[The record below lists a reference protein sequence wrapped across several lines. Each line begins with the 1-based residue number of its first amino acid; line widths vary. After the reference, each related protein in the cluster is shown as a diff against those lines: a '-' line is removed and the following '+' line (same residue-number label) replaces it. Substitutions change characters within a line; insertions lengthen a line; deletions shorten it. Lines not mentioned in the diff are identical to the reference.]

1 VTMVERNVE
10 ELSHK
15 IEANSKLYENSVE
28 EGLKKIDRTEM
39 DDLKNGMEKERC
51 KINYFQDKISNIA
64 KSVEGVKIETNNMS
78 KHKLVVVP
86 LNESIFQEINSV
98 QT

>member
-1 VTMVERNVE
+1 MVEKNVE
-10 ELSHK
+10 ELSQK
-15 IEANSKLYENSVE
+15 IEANSKLYERSIE
-28 EGLKKIDRTEM
+28 ECHKKIDRTEL

-78 KHKLVVVP
+78 RHNQLLFP
-86 LNESIFQEINSV
+86 
-98 QT
+98 

>member
-1 VTMVERNVE
+1 MTMVGRNVE
-10 ELSHK
+10 ELSQK

-28 EGLKKIDRTEM
+28 ESLKKIDRTEM

-64 KSVEGVKIETNNMS
+64 KSVEGVKIENNNMS
-78 KHKLVVVP
+78 KHKIVVVP